1 MLNCTDHL
9 QSSHHLL
16 SPEYLPHPPPTPR
29 EPKSWRAYESPETC
43 STWSWFSGWPGSTFP
58 QGKASCMWR
67 EVLWRASGQFDL
79 VGHASCSSPTPSKH
93 LVYIMY
99 SLYSLR
105 LGCCLQYRN
114 RIGLLTLTD
123 AVNQSLSL
131 RLDAAQRTI
140 RSVMPRIMCFLA
152 VFSTVFALLFPHGKI
167 CKNILVAH
175 VF

>member
-1 MLNCTDHL
+1 M
-9 QSSHHLL
+9 
-16 SPEYLPHPPPTPR
+16 SPRRPVALGPDSRGDLAAPSPRAKPHVCGERCYEGPR
-29 EPKSWRAYESPETC
+29 
-43 STWSWFSGWPGSTFP
+43 GSLIWWDMP
-58 QGKASCMWR
+58 VAAAR
-67 EVLWRASGQFDL
+67 L
-79 VGHASCSSPTPSKH
+79 PSKH